1 MAGQSKNNR
10 IKKEANKILFMSISL
25 ILIMMLMSVVFY
37 STLDAQLGRYQNIA
51 ILSVVVLLVWATQSS
66 LLKMT
71 QKPFRFIADEHV
83 EVTSDKLHYLI
94 ERLSAHVMQGDTT
107 QDFVKTNCSAIE
119 VKLIQCMQALNA
131 QVNAIIDLLKSDI
144 LSDSHDD
151 LDANIM
157 QLASTLSQY
166 VNANTA
172 LETALRDNLTK
183 THALL
188 QTLQTQLELV
198 TQSPVST
205 QSVDLA
211 EKRLYDL
218 EGIVQTHLL
227 VDKAI
232 DEQLQVVTFD
242 THQSALLL
250 LNLMR
255 HLSEDAE
262 CIVRY
267 IANANEKNV
276 SKMERDMDNSVK
288 FIISIEQFIKQIQEI
303 PDKLRSDIV
312 SIQAASGVID
322 GLAHLVDSIKEISFQ
337 TDILA
342 VNAAIQAAHAGEAG
356 LGFKIVADEVRKL
369 AVNSNNAAEMIEMGL
384 DKARHTIQD
393 GLKFKFLD
401 EIMMQMDS
409 ASQVMES
416 VKQLQEGQEDMQQY
430 YKTLFAVINQNNT
443 KLSHDI
449 SEVLGSIQYEDVIRQ
464 RIERAQQVIIE
475 RNELWRQVV
484 AQLSSGD
491 VDELITQ
498 FNAVLDEYLTKESYH
513 NNSMESQG
521 GDDSSSLKFELF

>member
-10 IKKEANKILFMSISL
+10 IKKEANNILFISISL
-25 ILIMMLMSVVFY
+25 ILVMMLMSVVFY

-51 ILSVVVLLVWATQSS
+51 ILSVVALLVWATQSS

-71 QKPFRFIADEHV
+71 QKPFRFISDEHV
-83 EVTSDKLHYLI
+83 EVTNDKLHYLI

-107 QDFVKTNCSAIE
+107 QDFVKTNFSAIE
-119 VKLIQCMQALNA
+119 VKLIQSMQALNT

-151 LDANIM
+151 LNANIL

-172 LETALRDNLTK
+172 LETALRENLTQ

-188 QTLQTQLELV
+188 RTLQTQLEFV

-205 QSVDLA
+205 QSVDIA

-276 SKMERDMDNSVK
+276 
-288 FIISIEQFIKQIQEI
+288 
-303 PDKLRSDIV
+303 
-312 SIQAASGVID
+312 
-322 GLAHLVDSIKEISFQ
+322 
-337 TDILA
+337 
-342 VNAAIQAAHAGEAG
+342 
-356 LGFKIVADEVRKL
+356 
-369 AVNSNNAAEMIEMGL
+369 
-384 DKARHTIQD
+384 
-393 GLKFKFLD
+393 
-401 EIMMQMDS
+401 
-409 ASQVMES
+409 
-416 VKQLQEGQEDMQQY
+416 
-430 YKTLFAVINQNNT
+430 
-443 KLSHDI
+443 
-449 SEVLGSIQYEDVIRQ
+449 
-464 RIERAQQVIIE
+464 
-475 RNELWRQVV
+475 
-484 AQLSSGD
+484 
-491 VDELITQ
+491 
-498 FNAVLDEYLTKESYH
+498 
-513 NNSMESQG
+513 
-521 GDDSSSLKFELF
+521 